1 MKRAGLL
8 VLTTAETK
16 IVLSTLTQR
25 RAWLR
30 KAIEDSKVNEDTR
43 KEYSATIGALDSAM
57 KKLAAAAP
65 PPSAAKTEIPSPA
78 PRNKSLTQENA
89 KILIA
94 DDQAVIIE
102 MLSQT
107 FADFGVTQIETA
119 SDGRE
124 AFDKIKMASPP
135 FDIIIC
141 DWEMPELDGLQVL
154 EKAKASN
161 TLGDALFWMVTANTD
176 TQKIKQAVAK
186 GINDYIAKPVEPNIL
201 LEKFKAALQAKGGT
215 FKDKK
220 DREEQKAKTS
230 PE

>member
-1 MKRAGLL
+1 M
-8 VLTTAETK
+8 LTTAETK

-57 KKLAAAAP
+57 KKLATAAP
-65 PPSAAKTEIPSPA
+65 APAAPKAETSPA
-78 PRNKSLTQENA
+78 PRKKSLTQENA

-94 DDQAVIIE
+94 DDQAVITE

-124 AFDKIKMASPP
+124 AFDKIKNAKPP
-135 FDIIIC
+135 FDIIVC
-141 DWEMPELDGLQVL
+141 DWEMPELNGLQVL

-161 TLGDALFWMVTANTD
+161 KLGDALFWMVTANTD
-176 TQKIKQAVAK
+176 TQKIRQAVAK

-215 FKDKK
+215 YKDKK
-220 DREEQKAKTS
+220 DSKEKKAKTS
-230 PE
+230 PK